1 MARLKEELEEKDR
14 LQNELNKANEQM
26 EVMAVEN
33 DRLQEGIKTNGDQE
47 TEGHELNQKLEEMRM
62 ENNELKSKIEEVSKV
77 SER

>member
-1 MARLKEELEEKDR
+1 MAAQENLMTRLKEELEEKDR

-47 TEGHELNQKLEEMRM
+47 TEGHELNQNCLLYTSPSPRDA
-62 ENNELKSKIEEVSKV
+62 
-77 SER
+77 